1 MAFFLTQL
9 PWILV
14 WLVVLV
20 LQERYIRKKNW
31 LGSVLLIWI
40 SLVVSFVWN
49 PVVDLLFQDNAAALQ
64 FGSRFWLLA
73 ILTAILHFLGKQRDK
88 MSQKMADT
96 QKAAQEAAQSS
107 PETTAEPESM
117 ETETEPETQ
126 EAPDIRDTQNTQ
138 STPEAADE
146 PKA

>member
-1 MAFFLTQL
+1 MTFFLTQL

-31 LGSVLLIWI
+31 FGSVLLIWI

-49 PVVDLLFQDNAAALQ
+49 PAVELLFQENAAALQ

-88 MSQKMADT
+88 MSQKMADS
-96 QKAAQEAAQSS
+96 QKAAQEAAQQS
-107 PETTAEPESM
+107 PETLDEPEIQ
-117 ETETEPETQ
+117 ETQ
-126 EAPDIRDTQNTQ
+126 NIQDIQDAQD
-138 STPEAADE
+138 TPEETDV
-146 PKA
+146 PKE

>member
-1 MAFFLTQL
+1 MTFFLTQL

-31 LGSVLLIWI
+31 FGSVLLIWI

-49 PVVDLLFQDNAAALQ
+49 PAVDLLFQENAAALQ
-64 FGSRFWLLA
+64 FGSRFWILA

-88 MSQKMADT
+88 MSRKAADS
-96 QKAAQEAAQSS
+96 QKAAQEAAQPS
-107 PETTAEPESM
+107 PETLP
-117 ETETEPETQ
+117 EPETQ
-126 EAPDIRDTQNTQ
+126 EAPDIQDNQKMQAPQN
-138 STPEAADE
+138 TPEATDE